1 MLTALP
7 MQAVLYRSVSK
18 LRQTAGPPMS
28 FKKQAKLPALQ
39 PEKQEQAL
47 SEGTDSG
54 LDDRSQQSQD
64 ETHFPGTSPSPN
76 VHAQKPAPASDTQS
90 HAR

>member
-28 FKKQAKLPALQ
+28 FKKKAKLPALQ